1 LNEEDIA
8 LITRIVLVRHGE
20 SNFNT
25 AGLVQGRGN
34 LDQPEKQSVL
44 NAIGR
49 SQAESTGL
57 ALSDLSFTAA
67 YCSPLVRAQQ
77 TATLVLA
84 AATNPPPLQPHA
96 GLYEINL
103 PDWESLTFEQVKAL
117 FPDAYDK
124 WQNAPD
130 QMIMGDRYPVHDLFA
145 QGKAFWQEILR
156 QHQGETILLVGHSGI
171 NRALISTALGLQPSE
186 YHNLQQSNCAISVLN
201 FSVNSDD
208 LKVSQEL
215 EFNAQLESLNLTSHL
230 SALTGSVLPA
240 IRKGHMGPRILLV
253 RHGETE
259 WNRQSRFQGQIDVPL
274 NPKGQDQARCAAEFL
289 QSVHIDRAFTSPMLR
304 PKETAEKILSKHPDL
319 ELEYIDEL
327 KEISHGLWEGKFEH
341 EIEAEFP
348 GELLRWQQTPG
359 AVQMPEGENLQ
370 QVWDRVAIA
379 WQQMVDSIAPGATA
393 LVVAHDAVNKAILC
407 QVFNL
412 EPESFWLFKQGNGG
426 VSVIDYHKG
435 GDRPPCLQAMNIT
448 THLSGCVLDV
458 TAAGAL

>member
-1 LNEEDIA
+1 
-8 LITRIVLVRHGE
+8 VRHGE

-44 NAIGR
+44 TATGR

-57 ALSDLSFTAA
+57 ALSDLSFAAA

-77 TATLVLA
+77 TATLILA
-84 AATNPPPLQPHA
+84 AATNPPPLQPHE

-103 PDWESLTFEQVKAL
+103 PEWESLSFGQVKAQ

-124 WQNAPD
+124 WQNAPHE
-130 QMIMGDRYPVHDLFA
+130 MAMGDRYPVHDLFA
-145 QGKAFWQEILR
+145 QAKALWEQILP

-171 NRALISTALGLQPSE
+171 NRALVATALGLQPSE

-201 FSVNSDD
+201 FSANG
-208 LKVSQEL
+208 
-215 EFNAQLESLNLTSHL
+215 NAQLESLNLTSHL
-230 SALTGSVLPA
+230 SNLTGSVLPSM
-240 IRKGHMGPRILLV
+240 RKEHLGPRILLV

-259 WNRQSRFQGQIDVPL
+259 WNRQQRFQGQIDVPL

-289 QSVHIDRAFTSPMLR
+289 QSVPIARAFSSPMLR
-304 PKETAEKILSKHPDL
+304 PKETAEKILSKHPNL
-319 ELEYIDEL
+319 VLEYIDEL

-359 AVQMPEGENLQ
+359 TVQMPEGENLQ
-370 QVWDRVAIA
+370 QVWDRVATA
-379 WQQMVDSIAPGATA
+379 WQQMVDHIAPGATA

-407 QVFNL
+407 QIFNL
-412 EPESFWLFKQGNGG
+412 DPASFWLFKQGNGG
-426 VSVIDYHKG
+426 VSVIDYHRG

-448 THLSGCVLDV
+448 THLSGCVLDI

>member
-1 LNEEDIA
+1 M
-8 LITRIVLVRHGE
+8 RHGE
-20 SNFNT
+20 SNFNS

-44 NAIGR
+44 TATGR
-49 SQAESTGL
+49 SQAEAAGI
-57 ALSDLSFTAA
+57 ALSDLSFAAA

-77 TATLVLA
+77 TATIALA
-84 AATNPPPLQPHA
+84 VATNPPALLPHE

-103 PDWESLTFEQVKAL
+103 PDWESLTFEQVKSQ

-124 WQNAPD
+124 WQNAPHE
-130 QMIMGDRYPVHDLFA
+130 MAMGDRYPVHDLFA
-145 QGKAFWQEILR
+145 QAKAFWHQILP

-171 NRALISTALGLQPSE
+171 NRALIATALDLQPSE
-186 YHNLQQSNCAISVLN
+186 YHSLQQSNCAISVLN
-201 FSVNSDD
+201 FSASNGN
-208 LKVSQEL
+208 LKDSQAL
-215 EFNAQLESLNLTSHL
+215 KFNAQLESLNLTSHL
-230 SALTGSVLPA
+230 SAITGSILPA
-240 IRKGHMGPRILLV
+240 MRKGHLGPRILLV

-259 WNRQSRFQGQIDVPL
+259 WNRQKRFQGQIDVPL
-274 NPKGQDQARCAAEFL
+274 NSKGHDQARCAAEFL
-289 QSVHIDRAFTSPMLR
+289 QSVPISRAFSSPMLR
-304 PKETAEKILSKHPDL
+304 PKETAEKILSKHTEMD
-319 ELEYIDEL
+319 LEYIDEL

-370 QVWDRVAIA
+370 QVWDRVAAA
-379 WQQMVDSIAPGATA
+379 WQQMVSNIAPGDIA

-412 EPESFWLFKQGNGG
+412 DPESFWIFKQGNGG

>member
-1 LNEEDIA
+1 
-8 LITRIVLVRHGE
+8 
-20 SNFNT
+20 
-25 AGLVQGRGN
+25 
-34 LDQPEKQSVL
+34 
-44 NAIGR
+44 
-49 SQAESTGL
+49 
-57 ALSDLSFTAA
+57 
-67 YCSPLVRAQQ
+67 
-77 TATLVLA
+77 
-84 AATNPPPLQPHA
+84 
-96 GLYEINL
+96 
-103 PDWESLTFEQVKAL
+103 
-117 FPDAYDK
+117 
-124 WQNAPD
+124 
-130 QMIMGDRYPVHDLFA
+130 
-145 QGKAFWQEILR
+145 
-156 QHQGETILLVGHSGI
+156 
-171 NRALISTALGLQPSE
+171 
-186 YHNLQQSNCAISVLN
+186 LN
-201 FSVNSDD
+201 FSP
-208 LKVSQEL
+208 KVAQPL
-215 EFNAQLESLNLTSHL
+215 EFNAQLESLNLTTHL

-240 IRKGHMGPRILLV
+240 MRKEHLGPRILLV

-304 PKETAEKILSKHPDL
+304 PKETAEKILSRHPDL
-319 ELEYIDEL
+319 KLEYIEEL

-341 EIEAEFP
+341 EIEAEFS

-379 WQQMVDSIAPGATA
+379 WQEMVNNIAPGATA

-435 GDRPPCLQAMNIT
+435 SDRSPCLQAMNIT